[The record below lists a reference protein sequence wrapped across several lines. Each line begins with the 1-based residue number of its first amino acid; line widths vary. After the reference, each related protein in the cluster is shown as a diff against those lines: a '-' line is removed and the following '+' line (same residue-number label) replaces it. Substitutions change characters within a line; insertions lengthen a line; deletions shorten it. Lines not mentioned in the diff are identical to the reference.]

1 MNKLI
6 VLGAVFASVFSVACS
21 SQTAPVNNPDLDASS
36 DSTTVSGVDT
46 LEQAGFT
53 SGRNVLFNVQ
63 VAAPAAPRIPNI
75 TVNLKDFGAIPNDG
89 KDDTKAIQKAIN
101 ALEVSGGSV
110 LFAPGRF
117 DVSIQ
122 RGGPRLLALKL
133 HSKLRLAALDPIKG
147 SSIRLAN
154 AQGNYES
161 IMATSDFPMPLEDFM
176 LQDLRIDANGENN
189 PVEPRGATDF
199 SETNDFA
206 NALPR
211 HALRVF
217 LGARIQVNHCAFSGS
232 ITPNTIT
239 LNGGNQDLVRDVEI
253 LGSSFRVGG
262 GAVDFD
268 HSTIYTTGPRMRII
282 GNTFSSQNGPGTRG
296 ARTAIEIHG
305 DDQTVIGNRISGFSA
320 GINVTGYASHSRRQ
334 VYARNRIDGANIGF
348 LIWSGYDLASSADK
362 QAGVPMLEDVLIDGN
377 DVKISSDDWIK
388 SGLVSLDGG
397 SSGVALW
404 PNNAAPIRGLSITN
418 NRLEFVRAG
427 SKTYQHDHLSNG
439 VTLWNYEIGNLALN
453 TVTISGNRII
463 NAPGAGIW
471 ATAFMVGEGQN
482 SISNNLIENPARSLE
497 LRYPEAEA
505 ARSGIALG
513 ALTESKQNI
522 TVQTKNLLIEGNTI
536 RVTAKPDI
544 AFGIN
549 VTSGCLGN
557 CVVGTNKLFAS
568 NAAASKLGVGWTT
581 R

>member
-1 MNKLI
+1 MSKLI
-6 VLGAVFASVFSVACS
+6 VLGTVFASVLSMACS
-21 SQTAPVNNPDLDASS
+21 SQTARMDSTDRKTGS
-36 DSTTVSGVDT
+36 DSVMNSGIDA
-46 LEQAGFT
+46 LENTGSN
-53 SGRNVLFNVQ
+53 SGRTEQFVVQ

-75 TVNLKDFGAIPNDG
+75 TVKLNDFGAIPNDG
-89 KDDTKAIQKAIN
+89 KDDTLAIQKAIDS
-101 ALEVSGGSV
+101 LEVSGGSV
-110 LFAPGRF
+110 LFAPGQF

-147 SSIRLAN
+147 ASIRLAN

-161 IMATSDFPMPLEDFM
+161 IMATADFPVPLEDFA
-176 LQDLRIDANGENN
+176 LQNLRIDANGENN
-189 PVEPRGATDF
+189 PVKPRSASDF

-217 LGARIQVNHCAFSGS
+217 VGARIQVNHCAFSGS

-239 LNGGNQDLVRDVEI
+239 LNGGNQDLVSDVEI
-253 LGSSFRVGG
+253 LGSNFQVGG
-262 GAVDFD
+262 GTVDFD
-268 HSTIYTTGPRMRII
+268 HSTIYTTGPRMRIA
-282 GNTFSSQNGPGTRG
+282 GNTFASQNGPGTRG

-305 DDQTVIGNRISGFSA
+305 DDQSIIDNRISGLSA

-362 QAGVPMLEDVLIDGN
+362 QAGAPMLEDVLIEGN
-377 DVKISSDDWIK
+377 DVKINSDDWIK
-388 SGLVSLDGG
+388 SGLVGLDGG
-397 SSGVALW
+397 SSAVALW
-404 PNNAAPIRGLSITN
+404 PNNNAPIRGLSIIN

-439 VTLWNYEIGNLALN
+439 VTLWNYEIANLELKA
-453 TVTISGNRII
+453 VTISGNRII

-471 ATAFMVGEGQN
+471 TTSFITGEGQN
-482 SISNNLIENPARSLE
+482 SIRNNLIENPARSLE

-505 ARSGIALG
+505 TRSGIAVG
-513 ALTESKQNI
+513 ALTESKQNMP
-522 TVQTKNLLIEGNTI
+522 VQTKNLLIEGNTI

-544 AFGIN
+544 AFGVN
-549 VTSGCLGN
+549 VASGCMGN
-557 CVVGTNKLFAS
+557 CVVGPNTLFAN
-568 NAAASKLGVGWTT
+568 NANASKLGTGWTT

>member
-6 VLGAVFASVFSVACS
+6 VLSTVFVSALLMACS
-21 SQTAPVNNPDLDASS
+21 SQITQANNPDLGAGS
-36 DSTTVSGVDT
+36 DSTMASGVDT
-46 LEQAGFT
+46 LENMGST
-53 SGRNVLFNVQ
+53 SSRNAPFNVQ
-63 VAAPAAPRIPNI
+63 VAAPAAPRIPNRS
-75 TVNLKDFGAIPNDG
+75 VNVKDFGAIPNDG
-89 KDDTKAIQKAIN
+89 KDDTKAIQKAID

-117 DVSIQ
+117 DVLIQ
-122 RGGPRLLALKL
+122 RNGPRLLALKL
-133 HSKLRLAALDPIKG
+133 HSKLRLAALDSIKG

-161 IMATSDFPMPLEDFM
+161 IMATADFPVPLEDFV
-176 LQDLRIDANGENN
+176 LQNLRIDANGENN
-189 PVEPRGATDF
+189 PVKPKSATDF
-199 SETNDFA
+199 SDTNDFA
-206 NALPR
+206 NSLPR

-239 LNGGNQDLVRDVEI
+239 LNGGNQDLVRDAEI
-253 LGSSFRVGG
+253 LNSSFKVGG

-404 PNNAAPIRGLSITN
+404 PNNDAKIRGLRITN
-418 NRLEFVRAG
+418 NRIEFVRA
-427 SKTYQHDHLSNG
+427 STKTYQHDHLSNG
-439 VTLWNYEIGNLALN
+439 VTLWNYEIANLELN
-453 TVTISGNRII
+453 AVTINGNRII

-471 ATAFMVGEGQN
+471 ATAFVVGESQN

-505 ARSGIALG
+505 ARSGIAVG
-513 ALTESKQNI
+513 ALTESKQNM

-544 AFGIN
+544 AFGVN
-549 VTSGCLGN
+549 VASSCLGN
-557 CVVGTNKLFAS
+557 CVVGANKLFAS
-568 NAAASKLGVGWTT
+568 NAAASKLGIGWTT

>member
-1 MNKLI
+1 MHKFI
-6 VLGAVFASVFSVACS
+6 VLSMVFVSTLTVACS
-21 SQTAPVNNPDLDASS
+21 GQTTQVNNPDLGVGS
-36 DSTTVSGVDT
+36 DSTLVSSIDA
-46 LEQAGFT
+46 LEKN
-53 SGRNVLFNVQ
+53 SSRNTQFKMQ
-63 VAAPAAPRIPNI
+63 VTAPATPRIP
-75 TVNLKDFGAIPNDG
+75 TQSVNVKDYGAIPNDG
-89 KDDTKAIQKAIN
+89 KDDTKAIQKAID

-133 HSKLRLAALDPIKG
+133 HSKLRLASIDSVKG

-161 IMATSDFPMPLEDFM
+161 IMATADFPVPLEDFV
-176 LQDLRIDANGENN
+176 LQHLRIDSNGENN
-189 PVEPRGATDF
+189 PVKPRSATDF
-199 SETNDFA
+199 SDTNDFA

-217 LGARIQVNHCAFSGS
+217 IGARIQVDHCWFTRQ

-239 LNGGNQDLVRDVEI
+239 LNGGGQDLVHDVEI
-253 LGSSFRVGG
+253 RNSSFVVGG

-282 GNTFSSQNGPGTRG
+282 GNSFSSQNGPGTRG

-305 DDQTVIGNRISGFSA
+305 DDQTIFGNRISGFSA

-377 DVKISSDDWIK
+377 DVKINSDDWIK
-388 SGLVSLDGG
+388 SGLVGLDGG

-404 PNNAAPIRGLSITN
+404 PNNDAPIRGLRITN
-418 NRLEFVRAG
+418 NRLEFVNA
-427 SKTYQHDHLSNG
+427 STQTYQHDHLSNG
-439 VTLWNYEIGNLALN
+439 VTLWNYEIANLALN
-453 TVTISGNRII
+453 AVTINANRII
-463 NAPGAGIW
+463 NSPGAGIW
-471 ATAFMVGEGQN
+471 TTAFVVGESQN
-482 SISNNLIENPARSLE
+482 SIQNNLIENPARSLE
-497 LRYPEAEA
+497 LRYAEAEA
-505 ARSGIALG
+505 ARSGITVG

-522 TVQTKNLLIEGNTI
+522 PVQTKNLLIEGNTI
-536 RVTAKPDI
+536 RVTTQPEI
-544 AFGIN
+544 AFGVN
-549 VTSGCLGN
+549 VASSCLGN
-557 CVVGTNKLFAS
+557 CVVGANKLFAS
-568 NAAASKLGVGWTT
+568 NAAVSKLGTGWTT

>member
-1 MNKLI
+1 MHKFI
-6 VLGAVFASVFSVACS
+6 VLSTIFATVLTVACS
-21 SQTAPVNNPDLDASS
+21 GQSTQANNPDLGAGS
-36 DSTTVSGVDT
+36 DSITFSGVDT
-46 LEQAGFT
+46 FEQTGFA
-53 SGRNVLFNVQ
+53 SGRATPFNLQ

-75 TVNLKDFGAIPNDG
+75 TVNVTDFGAIPNDG
-89 KDDTKAIQKAIN
+89 KDDTLAIQKAID

-110 LFAPGRF
+110 LFPPGRF

-133 HSKLRLAALDPIKG
+133 HSKLRLAALDPIK
-147 SSIRLAN
+147 SASIRLAN

-161 IMATSDFPMPLEDFM
+161 IMATADFPVPLEDFV
-176 LQDLRIDANGENN
+176 LQNLRIDANGENN
-189 PVEPRGATDF
+189 PVKPRSATDF

-217 LGARIQVNHCAFSGS
+217 VGARIQVNHCAFSGS

-239 LNGGNQDLVRDVEI
+239 LNGGDQDLVHDVEI
-253 LGSSFRVGG
+253 LTSSFRVGG
-262 GAVDFD
+262 GTVDFD
-268 HSTIYTTGPRMRII
+268 HSTIYTTGPRMRIVS
-282 GNTFSSQNGPGTRG
+282 NTFFSQNGPGTRG

-348 LIWSGYDLASSADK
+348 LIWSGYDLASNADK
-362 QAGVPMLEDVLIDGN
+362 QAGAPMLEDVLIDGN
-377 DVKISSDDWIK
+377 NVKISSDDWIK

-404 PNNAAPIRGLSITN
+404 PNNGAPIRGLQITN
-418 NRLEFVRAG
+418 NRLEFVRA
-427 SKTYQHDHLSNG
+427 STQTYQHDHLSNG
-439 VTLWNYEIGNLALN
+439 VTLWNYEIASLALN
-453 TVTISGNRII
+453 AVNINGNRII

-471 ATAFMVGEGQN
+471 TTSFLTGEHQN
-482 SISNNLIENPARSLE
+482 SIRNNLIENPARSLE
-497 LRYPEAEA
+497 LRYLEAEA
-505 ARSGIALG
+505 ARSGITVG
-513 ALTESKQNI
+513 ALTESKQNT

-536 RVTAKPDI
+536 RVTTQPDI

-549 VTSGCLGN
+549 VASSCLGN
-557 CVVGTNKLFAS
+557 CVVGRNTLFAN
-568 NAAASKLGVGWTT
+568 NATASKLGPGWTT